1 LFCRW
6 QEVKDLFR
14 KEVGEVSHVELF
26 KNESEQ
32 PRGCGMVEFASP
44 ELAKKAVE
52 TMNKTLEMKGRKIVV
67 QEAIDAQRDQ
77 YGFFVNRSSKPS
89 EVGQLTNVFHFYCF
103 SFEKYVSISVHLNCN
118 YLKSNNCICQE

>member
-89 EVGQLTNVFHFYCF
+89 EVGQLTNVFHT
-103 SFEKYVSISVHLNCN
+103 SISTAFP
-118 YLKSNNCICQE
+118 LKNMFLFLCI